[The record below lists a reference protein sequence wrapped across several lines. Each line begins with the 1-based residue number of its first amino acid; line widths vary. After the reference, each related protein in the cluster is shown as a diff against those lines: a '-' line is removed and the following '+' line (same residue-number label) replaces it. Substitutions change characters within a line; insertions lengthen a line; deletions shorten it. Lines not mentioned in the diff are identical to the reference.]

1 MNTIATNLQRC
12 RSFKCPDP
20 QHRSTESESVDSQMR
35 NYDAPTIAVL
45 RRALDEIVRDQRFLS
60 RKSATAL
67 EMAEHLLK
75 QAAAGERD
83 LARL

>member
-1 MNTIATNLQRC
+1 
-12 RSFKCPDP
+12 
-20 QHRSTESESVDSQMR
+20 MR

-83 LARL
+83 LARLKDSAFSKLREAA